1 VKQIMFM
8 KALTGLFLV
17 TSTSCLALCVYMR
30 MQRKRGTPQKV
41 ETDQPIYDEPVADK

>member
-1 VKQIMFM
+1 MFM

-30 MQRKRGTPQKV
+30 MRRKRGAPQKID
-41 ETDQPIYDEPVADK
+41 TDQPIYDEPLAGK